1 MSKLR
6 ERIAANR
13 TSRERKMAEVK
24 EWGDSDG
31 PMKIYSG
38 PVTGADI
45 DRITR
50 KHPGFLGNPTMEAM
64 VDMIIHKAEDENGE
78 KQFTLEDKQPMLGE
92 PFNLIAQIFGTVFS
106 ADSVEDLEKN

>member
-13 TSRERKMAEVK
+13 TARERKMVEVK

-38 PVTGADI
+38 LVTGADI
-45 DRITR
+45 DRIVR
-50 KHPGFLGNPTMEAM
+50 RHANFLTSPSMEAM

-78 KQFTLEDKQPMLGE
+78 KHFTLEDKQPMLGE
-92 PFNLIAQIFGTVFS
+92 PFGLIAEIFGTVFS
-106 ADSVEDLEKN
+106 ADSVEEQEKN